1 MELQEFLFLVIH
13 KSGKLHTNADSLSR
27 LVVHN
32 QSTNPLK
39 DNSNCAISLSPTV
52 FKLS

>member
-1 MELQEFLFLVIH
+1 MPSYKNFYFQLYMH
-13 KSGKLHTNADSLSR
+13 KSGKLHTNADALSR

-39 DNSNCAISLSPTV
+39 NNSNCAISLNPTV
-52 FKLS
+52 C